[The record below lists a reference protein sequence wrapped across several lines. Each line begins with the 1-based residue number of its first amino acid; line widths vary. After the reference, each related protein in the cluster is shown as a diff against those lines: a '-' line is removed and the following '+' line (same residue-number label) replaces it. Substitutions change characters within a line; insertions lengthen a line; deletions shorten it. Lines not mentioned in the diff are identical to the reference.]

1 MFNKINPIVN
11 PNVLRSYQANKPG
24 LEKNKAI
31 DKRDEVSLS
40 KEALSF
46 SKALAEA
53 KDAIEFRTNEEK
65 AHMANIKQQINQGTY
80 RIDSNLI
87 AARIMD
93 DLGI

>member
-1 MFNKINPIVN
+1 MLNKINPTMN

-24 LEKNKAI
+24 FEKSKAI

-53 KDAIEFRTNEEK
+53 KDEIEFRTTEEK
-65 AHMANIKQQINQGTY
+65 AHIANLKQQIKQGQY
-80 RIDSNLI
+80 HVDSNLI
-87 AARIMD
+87 AAKIMEN
-93 DLGI
+93 LGI